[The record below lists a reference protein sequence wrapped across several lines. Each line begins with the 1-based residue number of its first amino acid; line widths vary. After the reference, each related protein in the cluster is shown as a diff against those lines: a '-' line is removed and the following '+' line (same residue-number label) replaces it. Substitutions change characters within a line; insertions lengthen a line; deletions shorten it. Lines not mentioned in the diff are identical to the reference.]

1 MAIDCGNAS
10 LKARVLIRLGRLL
23 EAEHYLQSRGIT
35 PDGRIAYPRQ
45 GEYFSLALLLKSKGE
60 QEDAEA
66 LLERFL
72 TWAEAEKQHRWAI
85 AAWILQSLIGQ
96 EKDDPQMALHS
107 LQLAM
112 DLAEPEGFVQV
123 FLDEGEPMAKL
134 LGVAIQQGIRPQFAS
149 RLLDAFQDAVRHG
162 PSFSDIEEQKSIPV
176 APEAQHPKD
185 VRMVPLS
192 EREMEV
198 LRLITEGCSNKEIA
212 QKLSISLR
220 TVKYHT
226 TSIYTKL
233 QVNGRAQ
240 AAVKARELGLLI

>member
-1 MAIDCGNAS
+1 
-10 LKARVLIRLGRLL
+10 
-23 EAEHYLQSRGIT
+23 
-35 PDGRIAYPRQ
+35 
-45 GEYFSLALLLKSKGE
+45 
-60 QEDAEA
+60 
-66 LLERFL
+66 
-72 TWAEAEKQHRWAI
+72 
-85 AAWILQSLIGQ
+85 
-96 EKDDPQMALHS
+96 MALHS